1 MTSARLHVLVV
12 DDSAV
17 VREALASVLTAAG
30 GITVAS
36 AADPIV
42 ARRLIAVE
50 RPDVI
55 LLDLEMPREDG
66 LHFLRDLIATDPIP
80 VVICSSH
87 STAGS
92 KVALEALREGAVD
105 VVAKP
110 RLGVREFVQESA
122 VLIVD
127 AVRAAAGVRVQR
139 ATSREGVA
147 GAAGPAGLRR
157 EPPSVRVTDALGVP
171 RSAPRGESRG
181 APGSGAPSERII
193 AIAASTGGPQALTEV
208 LGALPATM
216 PGIVVVQH
224 MPAGFTNGFARHLD
238 RECAIEV
245 KEAEHGDLVVD
256 GRVLIAPGDQHL
268 AVVRKRGSLAIEIF
282 GGPLVLRHRPSAD
295 LLFRST
301 ARVAGA
307 SALGIILTG
316 MGDDGA
322 VALKVMRDAGA
333 MTVAQDEASC
343 VVFGMPREAILGGAA
358 ARVLPLSAM
367 AGFILRWVS
376 DGAAPDAPRPPL
388 APLPA

>member
-1 MTSARLHVLVV
+1 MTPPHLHILVV

-17 VREALASVLTAAG
+17 VREAMTSMLSAAG
-30 GITVAS
+30 GITVAT
-36 AADPIV
+36 AADPII

-66 LHFLRDLIATDPIP
+66 LHFLRHLIATDPIP

-92 KVALEALREGAVD
+92 QVALEALREGAVD

-127 AVRAAAGVRVQR
+127 AVRAAAGAQVRR
-139 ATSREGVA
+139 AA
-147 GAAGPAGLRR
+147 
-157 EPPSVRVTDALGVP
+157 
-171 RSAPRGESRG
+171 APRA
-181 APGSGAPSERII
+181 APKTATAATTGTGTPSERII

-208 LGALPATM
+208 LGALPARM

-224 MPAGFTNGFARHLD
+224 MPAGFTNGFARHLG
-238 RECAIEV
+238 RECAIDV
-245 KEAEHGDLVVD
+245 KEAENGDLILD
-256 GRVLIAPGDQHL
+256 GRALIAPGDQHL
-268 AVVRKRGSLAIEIF
+268 AIVRKRGSLAVEIF

-295 LLFRST
+295 LLFRSA

-307 SALGIILTG
+307 NALGMILTG

-343 VVFGMPREAILGGAA
+343 VVFGMPREAVLVGGA

-367 AGFILRWVS
+367 APFIVRWTG
-376 DGAAPDAPRPPL
+376 DGASPRPL
-388 APLPA
+388 RGPLPPPAG

>member
-1 MTSARLHVLVV
+1 MTPLLHVLVV

-17 VREALASVLTAAG
+17 VREAMAAVLSTAG
-30 GITVAS
+30 GFTVTT

-42 ARRLIAVE
+42 ARRKIAAR

-87 STAGS
+87 SAAGS
-92 KVALEALREGAVD
+92 RAALDALREGAVD

-110 RLGVREFVQESA
+110 RVGVREFVQESA
-122 VLIVD
+122 VLIAD
-127 AVRAAAGVRVQR
+127 AVRAAAMTPVRRGSVIARGR
-139 ATSREGVA
+139 ASGEM
-147 GAAGPAGLRR
+147 PA
-157 EPPSVRVTDALGVP
+157 SSAVP
-171 RSAPRGESRG
+171 RG
-181 APGSGAPSERII
+181 GSIETTAADVVHAARTPSDRVI
-193 AIAASTGGPQALTEV
+193 AIAASTGGPQALTE
-208 LGALPATM
+208 LLAALPVGT

-238 RECAIEV
+238 RLCAIEV
-245 KEAEHGDLVVD
+245 KEAESGDVVVD
-256 GRVLIAPGDQHL
+256 GRALIAPGDQHL
-268 AVVRKRGSLAIEIF
+268 AIVRRRGSLVVEVF

-307 SALGIILTG
+307 SALGVILTG

-322 VALKVMRDAGA
+322 LALRALRDAGA
-333 MTVAQDEASC
+333 MTVAQDEASS
-343 VVFGMPREAILGGAA
+343 VVYGMPREAVQAGGVM
-358 ARVLPLSAM
+358 RVLPLQAM
-367 AGFILRWVS
+367 ASCIMQWTS
-376 DGAAPDAPRPPL
+376 DGASPERLRPSL
-388 APLPA
+388 TSSLG

>member
-1 MTSARLHVLVV
+1 MTQRPLHVLVV

-17 VREALASVLTAAG
+17 VREAMTELLSTAG
-30 GITVAS
+30 GITVAT
-36 AADPIV
+36 APDPIV
-42 ARRLIAVE
+42 ARRKIAAE

-66 LHFLRDLIATDPIP
+66 LHFLRDLIATDPIL

-87 STAGS
+87 SAAGS
-92 KVALEALREGAVD
+92 RAALEALRDGAVD

-110 RLGVREFVQESA
+110 RVGVREFLQESA

-127 AVRAAAGVRVQR
+127 VVRAAAMAPVRR
-139 ATSREGVA
+139 APARLRERTTAELALRNLPSFPGASDA
-147 GAAGPAGLRR
+147 GDAAAGTRGTPT
-157 EPPSVRVTDALGVP
+157 PSDRV
-171 RSAPRGESRG
+171 
-181 APGSGAPSERII
+181 I
-193 AIAASTGGPQALTEV
+193 AIAASTGGPQALSEV
-208 LGALPATM
+208 LSALPVGT

-238 RECAIEV
+238 RECAIAV
-245 KEAEHGDLVVD
+245 KEAEPGDVIMD
-256 GRVLIAPGDQHL
+256 GRALIAPGDQHL
-268 AVVRKRGSLAIEIF
+268 AIVRRRGQLAVELF

-301 ARVAGA
+301 ARAAGA
-307 SALGIILTG
+307 RALGVILTG

-322 VALKVMRDAGA
+322 LAMRTMRDAGA

-343 VVFGMPREAILGGAA
+343 IVYGMPREAVLAGGA

-367 AGFILRWVS
+367 ASFIMQWTG
-376 DGAAPDAPRPPL
+376 DAAPVEPPRSSL
-388 APLPA
+388 ASGSS

>member
-1 MTSARLHVLVV
+1 MTPPLHVLVV

-17 VREALASVLTAAG
+17 VREAMAAVLSAAG
-30 GITVAS
+30 GITVAT

-42 ARRLIAVE
+42 ARRKIAAE
-50 RPDVI
+50 RPHVI

-87 STAGS
+87 SAAGS
-92 KVALEALREGAVD
+92 RAALEALREGAVD

-110 RLGVREFVQESA
+110 RVGVREFVQESA

-127 AVRAAAGVRVQR
+127 AVRAAAMTPARGIR
-139 ATSREGVA
+139 AVSRGRAPGKLPPHPDERRAPAGVA
-147 GAAGPAGLRR
+147 AAGAVHGARK
-157 EPPSVRVTDALGVP
+157 PSDRV
-171 RSAPRGESRG
+171 
-181 APGSGAPSERII
+181 I
-193 AIAASTGGPQALTEV
+193 AIAASTGGPQALTE
-208 LGALPATM
+208 LLAALPVAT

-224 MPAGFTNGFARHLD
+224 MPAGFTTGFARHLD
-238 RECAIEV
+238 RECAIAV
-245 KEAEHGDLVVD
+245 KEAEAGDVVVD
-256 GRVLIAPGDQHL
+256 GRALIAPGDQHL
-268 AVVRKRGSLAIEIF
+268 AIVRRSGRLVVEVF

-322 VALKVMRDAGA
+322 LALRALRETGA
-333 MTVAQDEASC
+333 TTVAQDEASS
-343 VVFGMPREAILGGAA
+343 VVYGMPREAVLAGAA
-358 ARVLPLSAM
+358 TKVLPLQAM
-367 AGFILRWVS
+367 ATFIEQWTS
-376 DGAAPDAPRPPL
+376 DGASPELLRPPSTSSHG
-388 APLPA
+388 

>member
-1 MTSARLHVLVV
+1 MTQPNLHVLVV

-17 VREALASVLTAAG
+17 VREAMTSVLSAAG
-30 GITVAS
+30 GITVAT
-36 AADPIV
+36 AADPII

-66 LHFLRDLIATDPIP
+66 LHFLRSLIATDPIP

-92 KVALEALREGAVD
+92 QVALEALREGAVD

-122 VLIVD
+122 VLIID
-127 AVRAAAGVRVQR
+127 AVRAAAGAQVR
-139 ATSREGVA
+139 
-147 GAAGPAGLRR
+147 
-157 EPPSVRVTDALGVP
+157 RV
-171 RSAPRGESRG
+171 SAPPR
-181 APGSGAPSERII
+181 APTTATIATTGVGTPSERLI

-208 LGALPATM
+208 LGALPARM

-224 MPAGFTNGFARHLD
+224 MPAGFTKSFARHLD
-238 RECAIEV
+238 RECAIDV
-245 KEAEHGDLVVD
+245 KEAENGDLVLD
-256 GRVLIAPGDQHL
+256 GRALIAPGDQHL
-268 AVVRKRGSLAIEIF
+268 AIVRKRGSLAVEIF

-295 LLFRST
+295 LLFRSA
-301 ARVAGA
+301 ARVSGTN
-307 SALGIILTG
+307 ALGVILTG

-343 VVFGMPREAILGGAA
+343 VVFGMPREAVLVGGA
-358 ARVLPLSAM
+358 ARVLSLSAM
-367 AGFILRWVS
+367 APFIVRWMS
-376 DGAAPDAPRPPL
+376 DSAPPEPARPPH
-388 APLPA
+388 PLPAG

>member
-1 MTSARLHVLVV
+1 MTPPRIHVLVV

-17 VREALASVLTAAG
+17 VREAMATVLSAAP
-30 GITVAS
+30 GITVAT
-36 AADPIV
+36 AADPII
-42 ARRLIAVE
+42 ARLKIAGE

-92 KVALEALREGAVD
+92 QVALEALREGAVD

-110 RLGVREFVQESA
+110 RLGVREFVQESGI
-122 VLIVD
+122 LIID
-127 AVRAAAGVRVQR
+127 ALRAAAGAQVRTPHAPLR
-139 ATSREGVA
+139 ASATGPRFASSHA
-147 GAAGPAGLRR
+147 GAADPA
-157 EPPSVRVTDALGVP
+157 AAH
-171 RSAPRGESRG
+171 RSAT
-181 APGSGAPSERII
+181 GSGAPSDRLV

-208 LGALPATM
+208 LGALPARM

-224 MPAGFTNGFARHLD
+224 MPAGFTNGLARHLD
-238 RECAIEV
+238 RECSLEV
-245 KEAEHGDLVVD
+245 KEAEQGDLILD
-256 GRVLIAPGDQHL
+256 GRALIAPGDQHL
-268 AVVRKRGSLAIEIF
+268 AIVRRHGRMAVELF

-295 LLFRST
+295 LLFRSA

-307 SALGIILTG
+307 NALGVILTG

-322 VALKVMRDAGA
+322 LAMLAMREAGA

-343 VVFGMPREAILGGAA
+343 VVFGMPREAILAGAA
-358 ARVLPLSAM
+358 ARVVPLSTM
-367 AGFILRWVS
+367 APFIMRWTS
-376 DGAAPDAPRPPL
+376 DTAS
-388 APLPA
+388 PASR

>member
-1 MTSARLHVLVV
+1 MTQPHLHVLVV

-17 VREALASVLTAAG
+17 VREAMTSVLSAAG
-30 GITVAS
+30 GITVAT
-36 AADPIV
+36 AADPII

-66 LHFLRDLIATDPIP
+66 LHFLRSLIATDPIP

-92 KVALEALREGAVD
+92 QVALEALREGAVD

-122 VLIVD
+122 VLIIDV
-127 AVRAAAGVRVQR
+127 VRAAAGAKVRR
-139 ATSREGVA
+139 A
-147 GAAGPAGLRR
+147 GAPRAGASLEPGLRR
-157 EPPSVRVTDALGVP
+157 ETAGATE
-171 RSAPRGESRG
+171 APAKHRA
-181 APGSGAPSERII
+181 APGTGIGTGTPSERLI

-208 LGALPATM
+208 LGALPARM

-224 MPAGFTNGFARHLD
+224 MPAGFTKSFARHLD
-238 RECAIEV
+238 RECAIDV
-245 KEAEHGDLVVD
+245 KEAENGDLVLD
-256 GRVLIAPGDQHL
+256 GRALIAPGDQHL
-268 AVVRKRGSLAIEIF
+268 AIVRKRGSLAVEIF

-295 LLFRST
+295 LLFRSA
-301 ARVAGA
+301 ARVSGA
-307 SALGIILTG
+307 NALGVILTG

-322 VALKVMRDAGA
+322 VALRVMRDAGA

-343 VVFGMPREAILGGAA
+343 VVFGMPREAVLVGGA
-358 ARVLPLSAM
+358 ARVLSLSSM
-367 AGFILRWVS
+367 APFIVRWMS
-376 DGAAPDAPRPPL
+376 DSASPEPVRPPH
-388 APLPA
+388 PLPAG

>member
-1 MTSARLHVLVV
+1 MTQRPLHVLVV

-17 VREALASVLTAAG
+17 VREAMTELLSTAG
-30 GITVAS
+30 GITVAT
-36 AADPIV
+36 APDPIV
-42 ARRLIAVE
+42 ARRKIAAE

-87 STAGS
+87 SAAGS
-92 KVALEALREGAVD
+92 RAALEALRDGAVD

-110 RLGVREFVQESA
+110 RVGVREFLQESA

-127 AVRAAAGVRVQR
+127 AVRAAAMAPVRRAPARRRERTTAELAMPNLPSHPAADTGEVAAGTR
-139 ATSREGVA
+139 AT
-147 GAAGPAGLRR
+147 PT
-157 EPPSVRVTDALGVP
+157 PSDRV
-171 RSAPRGESRG
+171 
-181 APGSGAPSERII
+181 I
-193 AIAASTGGPQALTEV
+193 AMAASTGGPQALSEV
-208 LGALPATM
+208 LSALPAGT

-238 RECAIEV
+238 RECAITV
-245 KEAEHGDLVVD
+245 KEAEPGDVIVD
-256 GRVLIAPGDQHL
+256 GRALIAPGDQHL
-268 AVVRKRGSLAIEIF
+268 AVVRRRGQLAVELF

-301 ARVAGA
+301 ARAAGA
-307 SALGIILTG
+307 RALGIILTG

-322 VALKVMRDAGA
+322 LALRAMRDAGA

-343 VVFGMPREAILGGAA
+343 IVYGMPREAVLAGGA
-358 ARVLPLSAM
+358 ARVLPLAAM
-367 AGFILRWVS
+367 ASFIMQWTG
-376 DGAAPDAPRPPL
+376 DAAPVEPPRSSL
-388 APLPA
+388 ASGSS